1 MMSAPAL
8 HVANP
13 QLLTLLVIIKW
24 DVGGNGDRIHRHDA
38 IQDALFSAAQAA
50 ALAPR
55 KEVPSLIPG
64 TRSRPADIFLPNWCR
79 GRPAALDVTVIST
92 MQPLTQ
98 SGAASEKGYA
108 LKLAE
113 ERKMAAHNAECRC
126 RGAGV
131 SFVPLAVESLGGWS
145 HETALQISRIG
156 RLVGQRLGTTPA
168 EAVSHLFQRLSI
180 CLWRGNA
187 SMWARRLPSH
197 SAWTDGNIYVFVL
210 FLFLYFVV
218 LFVFCFCLSFCHV
231 HIHIRL
237 NSSIA

>member
-1 MMSAPAL
+1 MPSRSTPPCLRKNVRPYTAGVKRTRQETRPERSPFFGD
-8 HVANP
+8 HQVGC
-13 QLLTLLVIIKW
+13 
-24 DVGGNGDRIHRHDA
+24 GGNGDRIHRQDA
-38 IQDALFSAAQAA
+38 IRDALFSAAQAA

-113 ERKMAAHNAECRC
+113 ERKMAAHNAECR
-126 RGAGV
+126 GAGV

-145 HETALQISRIG
+145 HEAALQISRVG
-156 RLVGQRLGTTPA
+156 RLVGQRLGTIPA

-197 SAWTDGNIYVFVL
+197 SAWTDGMI
-210 FLFLYFVV
+210 
-218 LFVFCFCLSFCHV
+218 
-231 HIHIRL
+231 
-237 NSSIA
+237 

>member
-1 MMSAPAL
+1 
-8 HVANP
+8 
-13 QLLTLLVIIKW
+13 
-24 DVGGNGDRIHRHDA
+24 
-38 IQDALFSAAQAA
+38 
-50 ALAPR
+50 
-55 KEVPSLIPG
+55 
-64 TRSRPADIFLPNWCR
+64 
-79 GRPAALDVTVIST
+79 

-113 ERKMAAHNAECRC
+113 ERKMAAHNAECR
-126 RGAGV
+126 GAGV

-145 HETALQISRIG
+145 HEAALQISRIG

-197 SAWTDGNIYVFVL
+197 SAWTDGNI
-210 FLFLYFVV
+210 
-218 LFVFCFCLSFCHV
+218 
-231 HIHIRL
+231 
-237 NSSIA
+237 